1 MLHVSQSE
9 SRLAK
14 FLERRKNL
22 DRRTS
27 SEVRWWIDES
37 RRNDDSTL
45 KKVDS
50 KVVGQV
56 KDELKMPFQSNKD
69 ENLAFKNYNIFVSM
83 LFIILTS
90 ADL

>member
-1 MLHVSQSE
+1 MLHVSLSE

-14 FLERRKNL
+14 FQERRKNL

>member
-14 FLERRKNL
+14 FLERRRNL